1 MPVETSGNQLTGE
14 IKVLSGDDGREL
26 FTLGGPNLVS
36 PWSELAVGDID
47 ADGVPD
53 VIAVHSD
60 GNHLIAFDTVGGG
73 RVKWIS
79 DANPMPRFDV
89 SGSTLIGGAVS
100 IADLDGSGRA
110 SIVVGASVFDFNGR
124 LVGDGRTLSG
134 GSTAGA
140 GLRSAVSAVAD
151 LDLDGVPEIVAG
163 PTAYRVANGALTKV
177 WQRTDRPDGYVAI
190 GNLDDDPFPEIVI
203 VADARIYVLNHD
215 GTDAEVWNPPTR
227 TPLAIPVDSAG
238 GAPSA
243 AGQGGAPLIVDADGN
258 GVPEIGIATSSAYI
272 MFNRDGGVRWRSAI
286 SDHSS
291 HSTGATA
298 FDFDGDGEVE
308 IVYRDEQFLRIFRG
322 TDGVL
327 LAKAPVGS
335 STWAEEP
342 VIVDVDNDGHADIVV
357 SSDRSFD
364 GAASGVYVF
373 QDVSNKWARTR
384 RIWNQHGYHIT
395 NVNED
400 GTIPLVETS
409 NWLVPGLNNYRVNAF
424 VAGETADQADSFTY
438 AATDGVLQSNVATV
452 RISVRTPNGPPQITS
467 TPATS
472 AASGVLYTYAA
483 QAADPD
489 PGDILTFSLPTAP
502 AGMTIDPSSG
512 LVKWTPSADQVGRQ
526 DVIVKVS
533 DAHGLFALQ
542 AYAVQGASPV
552 IVPSVVGQLQAG
564 CCCVD
569 HIGYPDGRLHRHA
582 PQPHGAGR
590 VRS

>member
-1 MPVETSGNQLTGE
+1 MDQRRQPDAGSRPAQPY
-14 IKVLSGDDGREL
+14 R
-26 FTLGGPNLVS
+26 GG
-36 PWSELAVGDID
+36 
-47 ADGVPD
+47 ADRD
-53 VIAVHSD
+53 
-60 GNHLIAFDTVGGG
+60 
-73 RVKWIS
+73 
-79 DANPMPRFDV
+79 
-89 SGSTLIGGAVS
+89 STAAAGAVS
-100 IADLDGSGRA
+100 
-110 SIVVGASVFDFNGR
+110 VASVFDFNGR

-140 GLRSAVSAVAD
+140 GLRSAVSAVVD

-190 GNLDDDPFPEIVI
+190 GNLDDDPFPEVVI

-227 TPLAIPVDSAG
+227 TPLAIPVDTAG

-243 AGQGGAPLIVDADGN
+243 AGQGGAPLIVDVDGN

-272 MFNRDGGVRWRSAI
+272 MFNRDGSVRWRSAI

-327 LAKAPVGS
+327 SRWRQSDRAHRQKA
-335 STWAEEP
+335 
-342 VIVDVDNDGHADIVV
+342 VIVDVDSIDGHGDMVV
-357 SSDRSFD
+357 SYSRPFD
-364 GAASGVYVF
+364 SAASGVYVF
-373 QDVSNKWARTR
+373 QDGSNTWARTR
-384 RIWNQHGYHIT
+384 RIWNQHGDHIT
-395 NVNED
+395 NGNED

-424 VAGETADQADSFTY
+424 VPGETADQADSFTY

-472 AASGVLYTYAA
+472 AATGVLYTYAA

-512 LVKWTPSADQVGRQ
+512 LVKWTPSADQVGSQ
-526 DVIVKVS
+526 DVIVNS
-533 DAHGLFALQ
+533 ATFR
-542 AYAVQGASPV
+542 
-552 IVPSVVGQLQAG
+552 G
-564 CCCVD
+564 CLLC
-569 HIGYPDGRLHRHA
+569 RL
-582 PQPHGAGR
+582 
-590 VRS
+590 VR